1 MPIYAYRCQSCGTDA
16 EYIQKFSDPPMTVCE
31 RCEGTLERAVTA
43 AAFHLKGGG
52 WYKDGY
58 ASAKAEGAKSE
69 GGGEATADSKADS
82 KSDSKPADTAS
93 KPAGDGGSTPSA
105 PSTPSTP
112 SKAAA
117 E

>member
-1 MPIYAYRCQSCGTDA
+1 MPIYAYRCQNCGADT
-16 EYIQKFSDPPMTVCE
+16 EHIQKFSDPPVTQCE
-31 RCEGTLERAVTA
+31 TCGGVLERAVTA

-58 ASAKAEGAKSE
+58 ASAKAEGGKSE
-69 GGGEATADSKADS
+69 GGEAKTE
-82 KSDSKPADTAS
+82 SKPAETKTES
-93 KPAGDGGSTPSA
+93 KPAASSDSGGGSS
-105 PSTPSTP
+105 S